1 MIPKRHL
8 VVCATFLLS
17 VLLYVDRVCIS
28 TAKGQ
33 ITRDLGLT
41 DTQFGWVMSAFA
53 IGYALF
59 QTPSGMLADKLGAR
73 KILAAIV
80 TLWSVFTGL
89 SAVAWNYSSML
100 VIRFLFGAGEAGAFP
115 GMARAV
121 YSWIPTQERG
131 LVKGINFSGSRLGAA
146 FALPVLAVSIE
157 SLGWK
162 TTFLVLMVIGCV
174 WSVAWWLWFR
184 DDPATHPGISAEEL
198 AYIQTNR
205 QGGANP
211 PATVGKLPLGHMFR
225 SGALWLMMTQYLFA
239 NFTTFFCL
247 TWLYPHVK
255 STYQLN
261 AANAG
266 LYAMIPLLCGAAG
279 NVFSGWLVDRLYAAG
294 RRHLSRKLPAIVG
307 FALTAVGM
315 VVSVQQHAVGPAIFW
330 LSVAVFG
337 VDMILSPSWS
347 FCIDLGGRHAGQ
359 VSGTMNMAGNIG
371 SAIIG
376 PTFPLLLQL
385 TGSANVFFYL
395 IAGFSVLAA
404 LCWVAV
410 NPAFPHEFRS
420 HPSQAARRLHRRRL
434 LQPLPI
440 RGLAAHSRGRDR
452 RLQQPR
458 PSQGRR
464 DHGQVRPHE
473 VLRRLP

>member
-1 MIPKRHL
+1 MPRRYL
-8 VVCATFLLS
+8 VVVATFLLS

-33 ITRDLGLT
+33 ITHELGLT

-59 QTPSGMLADKLGAR
+59 QTPSGMLADRLGAR
-73 KILAAIV
+73 RILAGIV

-89 SAVAWNYSSML
+89 SAVAWNYSSLL

-121 YSWIPTQERG
+121 YSWIPTGERG

-146 FALPVLAVSIE
+146 FALPVLAVAID

-162 TTFLVLMVIGCV
+162 LTFVILMGVGCI
-174 WSVAWWLWFR
+174 WSVAWWLFFR
-184 DDPATHPGISAEEL
+184 DDPGQHPTITPEEL
-198 AYIQTNR
+198 AYIRENR
-205 QGGANP
+205 QEGSATTP
-211 PATVGKLPLGHMFR
+211 PGRMPLGHMLK
-225 SGALWLMMTQYLFA
+225 SAGLWLMMTQYLFA

-261 AANAG
+261 SADAG
-266 LYAMIPLLCGAAG
+266 FYSMIPLLCGAAG
-279 NVFSGWLVDRLYAAG
+279 NVISGWLVDRIYASG
-294 RRHLSRKLPAIVG
+294 RHALSRKLPAIFG
-307 FALTAVGM
+307 FCLTALGM
-315 VVSVQQHAVGPAIFW
+315 VMSVQQDSVGPAIFW

-347 FCIDLGGRHAGQ
+347 FCIDIGGKHAGQ

-376 PTFPLLLQL
+376 PAFPALLLW
-385 TGSANVFFYL
+385 TGNTDVFFYI
-395 IAGFSVLAA
+395 IAGCSVVAAGCWMLADSTQKITE
-404 LCWVAV
+404 L
-410 NPAFPHEFRS
+410 PA
-420 HPSQAARRLHRRRL
+420 
-434 LQPLPI
+434 
-440 RGLAAHSRGRDR
+440 
-452 RLQQPR
+452 
-458 PSQGRR
+458 
-464 DHGQVRPHE
+464 
-473 VLRRLP
+473 

>member
-1 MIPKRHL
+1 MIPKRYL

-33 ITRDLGLT
+33 ITSDLGLT

-59 QTPSGMLADKLGAR
+59 QTPSGMLADRLGAR

-80 TLWSVFTGL
+80 AAWSIFTGL

-121 YSWIPTQERG
+121 YSWIPTGERG

-146 FALPVLAVSIE
+146 FALPVLGVTVE
-157 SLGWK
+157 RLGWK
-162 TTFLVLMVIGCV
+162 PTFVILMAIGCV
-174 WSVAWWLWFR
+174 WALAWWLWFR
-184 DDPATHPGISAEEL
+184 DDPEEHKGIGAAEL
-198 AYIQTNR
+198 AYIRANR
-205 QGGANP
+205 QGGAAP
-211 PATVGKLPLGHMFR
+211 SSGGRLPLGHMFR
-225 SGALWLMMTQYLFA
+225 SGSLWLMMTQYLFA

-247 TWLYPHVK
+247 TWLYPHIK
-255 STYQLN
+255 STYQLS
-261 AANAG
+261 AAGAG
-266 LYAMIPLLCGAAG
+266 FYAMIPLLCGAAG
-279 NVFSGWLVDRLYAAG
+279 NIFSGWLVDRIYAAG
-294 RRHLSRKLPAIVG
+294 RRDLSRKLPAIAG
-307 FALTAVGM
+307 FLLTAAGM
-315 VVSVQQHAVGPAIFW
+315 IVSVQQSSVGPAVFW

-347 FCIDLGGRHAGQ
+347 FCIDIGGRHAGQ

-376 PTFPLLLQL
+376 PAFPVLLHM
-385 TGSANVFFYL
+385 TGSADFFFYL
-395 IAGFSVLAA
+395 IAAFSVLAA

-410 NPAFPHEFRS
+410 DPSRRIEEPAAP
-420 HPSQAARRLHRRRL
+420 
-434 LQPLPI
+434 
-440 RGLAAHSRGRDR
+440 
-452 RLQQPR
+452 
-458 PSQGRR
+458 
-464 DHGQVRPHE
+464 
-473 VLRRLP
+473 